1 MTTRAEFDLAAKLAR
16 EYADDCEAIGDPVR
30 ALRRVVKSA
39 LAGNLDAIRTLGA
52 ITIVLNH
59 LD

>member
-1 MTTRAEFDLAAKLAR
+1 MNRAF
-16 EYADDCEAIGDPVR
+16 R
-30 ALRRVVKSA
+30 AYVRRVVKSA

>member
-30 ALRRVVKSA
+30 AQWAREKAAKFVRRRD
-39 LAGNLDAIRTLGA
+39 GDWWTLVFGY
-52 ITIVLNH
+52 
-59 LD
+59 